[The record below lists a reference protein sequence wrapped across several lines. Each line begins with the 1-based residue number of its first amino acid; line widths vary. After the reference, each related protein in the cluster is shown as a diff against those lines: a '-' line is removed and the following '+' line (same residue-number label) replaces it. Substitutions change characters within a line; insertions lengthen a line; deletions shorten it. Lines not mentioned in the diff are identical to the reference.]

1 MKKSIIVVL
10 ICVLSC
16 VFLSFSACKR
26 SERPSDNSDSFDS
39 LYPKPSKCVYA
50 DGKTLYDDTD
60 SPISLRG
67 VNVGNWLVPE
77 GWMGV
82 IDIDGQNDDVDGE
95 KLTYKKMMTALKNN
109 ENHFSDEQISSL
121 LDVYY
126 SNWFTELDVKFIKES
141 GFNCIRLPFGYFNV
155 ADENGDILP
164 DGFKWI
170 DKCLEWCQKYG
181 IYCLLDLHG
190 AYGSQNKEHH
200 SGDDTQCVLFEDSE
214 CQEKTAKLWRKIAER
229 YKDNTVV
236 LGYDLLNE
244 PTGNSGKTQEP
255 QHRVH
260 DMLYKAI
267 REVDGEHL
275 IFIESC
281 WDFSD
286 FPFLAETEWKN
297 VAFEMHMYD
306 FSDSSSQYLLYHMF
320 MYNLQEQLKEVPMFV
335 GEFWLGVQDL
345 AKTVGTFESNGFGWT
360 SWTYKTNR
368 CGAWG
373 LKNLDVDRVN
383 LSHASYDEIVRVFEQ
398 TTSDNAILSAE
409 YGELIELLSEI
420 DREQEE

>member
-1 MKKSIIVVL
+1 MKKSVLAII
-10 ICVLSC
+10 ICVLVC
-16 VFLSFSACKR
+16 VFLMFSAC
-26 SERPSDNSDSFDS
+26 NSHQETPLDDKNDFDA
-39 LYPKPSKCVYA
+39 LYPMPSKCVYA
-50 DGKTLYDDTD
+50 EGKTLYDHTD
-60 SPISLRG
+60 APISLRG
-67 VNVGNWLVPE
+67 VNIGNWLVPE

-82 IDIDGQNDDVDGE
+82 IDIDGQNDNQDGE
-95 KLTYKKMMTALKNN
+95 KLTYKKMITALKNN
-109 ENHFSDEQISSL
+109 ENNFSDEQISSL
-121 LDVYY
+121 LEVYY
-126 SNWFTELDVKFIKES
+126 ANWFTELDVKFIKES

-181 IYCLLDLHG
+181 VYCLLDLHG

-200 SGDDTQCVLFEDSE
+200 SGDDTQCILFEDSVS
-214 CQEKTAKLWRKIAER
+214 QEKTAKLWRAIAQR

-244 PTGNSGKTQEP
+244 PTGNTGKTVEA

-260 DMLYKAI
+260 DMLYKTI
-267 REVDGEHL
+267 REVDSEHL

-281 WDFSD
+281 WEFSD
-286 FPFLAETEWKN
+286 FPLISEMNWEN
-297 VAFEMHMYD
+297 VVFEMHMYD
-306 FSDSSSQYLLYHMF
+306 FSDNSNQYLLYHMF
-320 MYNLQEQLKEVPMFV
+320 IYTFQEQLKQIPMFI

-345 AKTVGTFESNGFGWT
+345 RQTLNTFESNNFGWT

-373 LKNLDVDRVN
+373 MKNLDIDRVN
-383 LSHASYDEIVRVFEQ
+383 LSHATYDEIKGIFLQ
-398 TTSDNAILSAE
+398 TTSENATISAE
-409 YGELIELLSEI
+409 YTKLLELLSEI
-420 DREQEE
+420 DQEK